1 MNRILSLLTILS
13 VCIALA
19 AAGGCAESS
28 APAEGDAAPAATQ
41 PAGPVY
47 RTAEELLAYL
57 KTLKTGEDRLAMI
70 DLVHAATT
78 AEQMTRRFTRS
89 IDRARMEYA
98 RAINETFA
106 PEGEP
111 LMPTDLGMGAFHEA
125 LAAAIVEQ
133 VSPVRVRVKYTTDD
147 GTERAVVL
155 ERWGTWK
162 LHISTLRDGEE
173 FSTVWY
179 SMHQGQF
186 AGLLKYHR
194 EVTELIRAGEFAT
207 AEEAQARLD
216 ELLAGPMP
224 PFGSVQP

>member
-1 MNRILSLLTILS
+1 MNRILTLPAILS
-13 VCIALA
+13 VCSALA
-19 AAGGCAESS
+19 VAVGCAESS
-28 APAEGDAAPAATQ
+28 DPAESDAAPAAAQ
-41 PAGPVY
+41 PAEPVY

-70 DLVHAATT
+70 DLVHTVTT
-78 AEQMTRRFTRS
+78 TEQMTRRFTRS
-89 IDRARMEYA
+89 IDEARMEYA
-98 RAINETFA
+98 HAINETFA

-125 LAAAIVEQ
+125 LATAVVEQ
-133 VSPVRVRVKYTTDD
+133 VSPVRVRVKYTTGD

-179 SMHQGQF
+179 SMHQGEF

-194 EVTELIRAGEFAT
+194 DVTEQIRAGEFAT
-207 AEEAQARLD
+207 AGEAQAKLD

>member
-1 MNRILSLLTILS
+1 MNRILILLTILS
-13 VCIALA
+13 ICSALVIAV
-19 AAGGCAESS
+19 GCAESP
-28 APAEGDAAPAATQ
+28 APAEGDAPSTTPQ
-41 PAGPVY
+41 PAEPVY
-47 RTAEELLAYL
+47 RTTEELLAYL

-78 AEQMTRRFTRS
+78 AEQMTKRFTRS

-125 LAAAIVEQ
+125 LAAAVVEQ
-133 VSPVRVRVKYTTDD
+133 VSPVLVRVKYTTAD
-147 GTERAVVL
+147 GQERAVVL

-162 LHISTLRDGEE
+162 IHISTLRDGEE

-179 SMHQGQF
+179 SMNQGRF

-194 EVTELIRAGEFAT
+194 DVIELIRAGEFAS
-207 AEEAQARLD
+207 AKEAQARLD